1 MRWVCFAL
9 FSLFLAGCAK
19 TPPTPEEAAETCEK
33 RAQAAQAPEVGVT
46 IGASS
51 SDGPFASASIG
62 LSADLLRGRD
72 PIEVYQSCVINLT
85 GQLPIRPPRLRAL

>member
-1 MRWVCFAL
+1 M
-9 FSLFLAGCAK
+9 
-19 TPPTPEEAAETCEK
+19 
-33 RAQAAQAPEVGVT
+33 T

-72 PIEVYQSCVINLT
+72 PLEVYESCVIELT
-85 GQLPIRPPRLRAL
+85 GEMPIRPPRLRDL

>member
-1 MRWVCFAL
+1 MMGRAMILLLAL
-9 FSLFLAGCAK
+9 AACNT
-19 TPPTPEEAAETCEK
+19 TPPTPEEAAARCEK

-46 IGASS
+46 VGAST

-72 PIEVYQSCVINLT
+72 PLEVYETCVIELT

>member
-1 MRWVCFAL
+1 MMGRIAL
-9 FSLFLAGCAK
+9 LLLAMAACST
-19 TPPTPEEAAETCEK
+19 TPPTPEEAAVICEK
-33 RAQAAQAPEVGVT
+33 RARAAQAPEVGMT

-72 PIEVYQSCVINLT
+72 PMDVYESCVIELT
-85 GQLPIRPPRLRAL
+85 GDMPIRPPRLRDL